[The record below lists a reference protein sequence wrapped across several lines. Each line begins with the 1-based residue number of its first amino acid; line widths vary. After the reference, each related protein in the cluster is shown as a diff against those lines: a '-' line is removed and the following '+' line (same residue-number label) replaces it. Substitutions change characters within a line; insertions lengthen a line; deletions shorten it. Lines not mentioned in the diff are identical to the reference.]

1 MGKEIISRAETAFIM
16 DTSRIK
22 FGIGV
27 TSEIGED
34 IKALNCDRVMVLTDP
49 NLSGSEPVS
58 RVLESLKQV
67 GIDPVLFDQVRV
79 EPTNLSF
86 QSAIDFAQDGEF
98 DGFVAVGGGSS
109 MDTAKAVNLYS
120 TYPSDLL
127 TYVNQPIGQGKP
139 VPGPVKPLIA
149 VPTTAGTGS
158 ETTGVAIFDLLEMKA
173 KTGIADR
180 ALRPTLGI
188 IDPENTRTVPP
199 IVAACSG
206 LDVLSHALES
216 LTALP
221 YTDRPAPPSPLYRP
235 AYQGANP
242 ISHIWA
248 SEAIRMVAENL
259 VSAVSD
265 PTNVFARGQML
276 LA

>member
-86 QSAIDFAQDGEF
+86 QSAIDFAYDGEF

-109 MDTAKAVNLYS
+109 KAIYWDGRTEDGEQVS
-120 TYPSDLL
+120 SGTY
-127 TYVNQPIGQGKP
+127 
-139 VPGPVKPLIA
+139 
-149 VPTTAGTGS
+149 
-158 ETTGVAIFDLLEMKA
+158 F
-173 KTGIADR
+173 
-180 ALRPTLGI
+180 
-188 IDPENTRTVPP
+188 
-199 IVAACSG
+199 
-206 LDVLSHALES
+206 
-216 LTALP
+216 
-221 YTDRPAPPSPLYRP
+221 
-235 AYQGANP
+235 YQ
-242 ISHIWA
+242 I
-248 SEAIRMVAENL
+248 
-259 VSAVSD
+259 
-265 PTNVFARGQML
+265 
-276 LA
+276 